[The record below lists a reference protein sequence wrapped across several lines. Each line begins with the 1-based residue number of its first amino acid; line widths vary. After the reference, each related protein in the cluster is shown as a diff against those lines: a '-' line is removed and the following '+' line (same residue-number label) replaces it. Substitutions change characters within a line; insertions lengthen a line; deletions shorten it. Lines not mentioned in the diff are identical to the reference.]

1 MDFKDRRRLILGKSL
16 LPLIIWNNKMSSL
29 EEIPVE
35 YTTTG
40 ASVVYSASGNS
51 IEITSIPGMMTQ
63 NFVFKIPKKYVKKAK
78 TCNIVWYIKTG
89 YLACNVKLVCD
100 GQTLT
105 DTGTENSQTRIFTPD
120 ISAFTDDMTITFTG
134 SEVRIYN
141 LILE

>member
-1 MDFKDRRRLILGKSL
+1 MDFKNRRRLILGKSL
-16 LPLIIWNNKMSSL
+16 LPLIVWNNKMSSL

-40 ASVVYSASGNS
+40 ASVVSSASGSS
-51 IEITSIPGMMTQ
+51 IEITFIPGMMKQ
-63 NFVFKIPKKYVKKAK
+63 NFIFKIPKKYVKKAK
-78 TCNIVWYIKTG
+78 QCNIEWYIKTG
-89 YLACNVKLVCD
+89 YMVCNVTIACN
-100 GQTLT
+100 GQTIRDLA
-105 DTGTENSQTRIFTPD
+105 TENSQTRIFTPD